1 MITNEGREGKM
12 EVVLIAT
19 PTRNSGNIKSLRES
33 IARRGWTLKEIEAKD
48 LALEVSTSGLR
59 VLYEGKEFNPK
70 AVIYRMVGR
79 FLPLLAPILD
89 YWISLGIC
97 VINSPIA
104 SMAAWSKM
112 QSTIAFAKAG
122 VPFLDTVFTYPHIL
136 GDEIEKENPYV
147 IKPIFGTK
155 GHDIRFLNS
164 KEETNNF
171 LSSTYFYSDGL
182 IVPPLMV
189 QEDLGIDVREIRAQV
204 IGGKCVALMRRIPP
218 QDQRFSQNLEGGV
231 NENLPLT
238 HPAVELAEKTAK
250 ALDLDFAGID
260 LFETKDGTCLVS
272 EANGSP
278 GWVGLEVVSGVSVS
292 DALFDLIEAR
302 VILT

>member
-1 MITNEGREGKM
+1 M
-12 EVVLIAT
+12 EVLLIAT
-19 PTRNSGNIKSLRES
+19 PTVNSGNIKSLREA

-48 LALEVSTSGLR
+48 LSLEVSSNGLR
-59 VLYEGKEFNPK
+59 VLLEGKEYTPE

-89 YWISLGIC
+89 HWISQGVV
-97 VINSPIA
+97 VINPPAA

-122 VPFLDTVFTYPHIL
+122 VPFLDTIFTYPSRFEAEL
-136 GDEIEKENPYV
+136 EDESAYV
-147 IKPIFGTK
+147 VKTVFGTQ
-155 GHDIRFLNS
+155 GHDIRFLDN
-164 KEETNNF
+164 KAETKTF
-171 LSSTYFYSDGL
+171 LESTYFYADGL

-189 QEDLGIDVREIRAQV
+189 QRDLGIDVREIRAQV
-204 IGGKCVALMRRIPP
+204 IGGKCVALMRRIPAVG
-218 QDQRFSQNLEGGV
+218 QRFSSDLTAGV

-238 HPAVELAEKTAK
+238 HPAVDIAEKVAN
-250 ALDLDFAGID
+250 AMGLDFTGID
-260 LFETKDGTCLVS
+260 LFETKDEGCLVS

-278 GWVGLEVVSGVSVS
+278 GWIGLEVVSGVSVS

-302 VILT
+302 VNTK